1 LLSTA
6 LGENDFPPGDFQVE
20 ITENVLLGR
29 TTMTA
34 IDPVCQMS
42 VDPATAAD
50 HRVYEGHD
58 VWFCN
63 VACAQRFDENPS
75 AYPLADD

>member
-1 LLSTA
+1 
-6 LGENDFPPGDFQVE
+6 
-20 ITENVLLGR
+20 
-29 TTMTA
+29 MTA
-34 IDPVCQMS
+34 IDPVCHMS

-63 VACAQRFDENPS
+63 VACAQRFDEDPT
-75 AYPLADD
+75 AYPLADA